1 MENPGLGVL
10 KGAIQ
15 GKIPLAGIYSVWDW
29 SNGRYNYYQAP
40 THSKPRY
47 GDEVQPPKP
56 NYSLGSALGEEPDHS
71 GNALPRGTKFLG
83 SGQRAIGEIVSSV
96 ESDLKNPWF
105 AVFLAIAVPTAVL
118 WLTTRIIPGEKRWQ
132 EEE

>member
-15 GKIPLAGIYSVWDW
+15 GKVPLAGIYSVWDW

-40 THSKPRY
+40 AHQRPRY

-56 NYSLGSALGEEPDHS
+56 NNSLGSVLGEEPDHS
-71 GNALPRGTKFLG
+71 GNALPRSAKYLG
-83 SGQRAIGEIVSSV
+83 SGHRAMGEVVSSV
-96 ESDLKNPWF
+96 ESELTNPWV
-105 AVFLAIAVPTAVL
+105 AVVLAIAIPTALL
-118 WLTTRIIPGEKRWQ
+118 WVTTRILPGGADE
-132 EEE
+132 